1 MKQTTKKNIKV
12 KKPGLEL
19 QAEKEREKEFTK
31 SVEETLKTSTT
42 IQRID
47 VTPAW
52 SRVLPFLIHVCSS
65 SQQWEEKYK
74 IAEAE
79 LKNMARVADECN
91 ELKKGENGKPPQE
104 DRPSSAIKR
113 MLTVY

>member
-1 MKQTTKKNIKV
+1 MKQTTTTKSKV
-12 KKPGLEL
+12 KKPVFDLKAENERTLEML
-19 QAEKEREKEFTK
+19 KIF
-31 SVEETLKTSTT
+31 EETFKTSTT
-42 IQRID
+42 IQTID
-47 VTPAW
+47 VTPSW
-52 SRVLPFLIHVCSS
+52 SRLLPFLIRVCSS

-74 IAEAE
+74 IADAE

-91 ELKKGENGKPPQE
+91 EMKKGENGKPPQE